1 MSQLLEVKPEEL
13 VDLKTEEIDFEKFDH
28 KSKYSDEYYEEYIAS
43 FEQNTKKRY
52 FYRFVK
58 RSFDIFASLTMLL
71 LLLPVFVIV
80 AIAIKC
86 DSKGPVIFKQKRLG
100 KGGKVFNCLK
110 FRSMKIDT
118 PHDCATSLLSNPESH
133 YTKVGKF
140 LRKTSLDE
148 LPQLWCVL
156 IGSMSFIGYRPI
168 VLTETKCNDMRE
180 KLGVFAMRPGI
191 SGYAQVHG
199 RDDVYYKNK
208 AILDAIYVKKASIGF
223 DIKLCFETVGVVL
236 KRSGNDANKKT
247 DEKTD
252 SKEDATV

>member
-1 MSQLLEVKPEEL
+1 MSQLLEIKPDEL
-13 VDLKTEEIDFEKFDH
+13 VANEIETFDFEKFDH
-28 KSKYSDEYYEEYIAS
+28 KSKYSDEYYEEYISS

-86 DSKGPVIFKQKRLG
+86 DSKGPIIFKQKRVG
-100 KGGKVFNCLK
+100 RGGKVFNCLK

-118 PHDCATSLLSNPESH
+118 PHDCATSLLKNPESH